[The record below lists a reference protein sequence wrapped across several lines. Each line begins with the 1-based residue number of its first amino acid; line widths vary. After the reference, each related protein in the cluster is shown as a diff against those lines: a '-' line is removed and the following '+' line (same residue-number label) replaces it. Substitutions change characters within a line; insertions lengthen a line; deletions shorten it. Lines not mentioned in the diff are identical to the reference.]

1 MAISR
6 EVFSL
11 YLSDEEREQLRQIAE
26 AHGLTSNGYL
36 RMLLRREV
44 HKLTIE
50 LSPKKVKKQEAAE
63 VY

>member
-11 YLSDEEREQLRQIAE
+11 YLSEDEREQLKQIAE

-36 RMLLRREV
+36 RMLLKREV
-44 HKLTIE
+44 NKLTVE
-50 LSPKKVKKQEAAE
+50 LPAKRSKKTVEAEYA
-63 VY
+63 